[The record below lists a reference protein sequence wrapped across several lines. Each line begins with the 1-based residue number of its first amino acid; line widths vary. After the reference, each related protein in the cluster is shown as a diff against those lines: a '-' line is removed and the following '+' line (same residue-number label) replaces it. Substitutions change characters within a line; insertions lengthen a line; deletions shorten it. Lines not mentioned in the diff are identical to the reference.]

1 MKTEAPNLGG
11 RDPHGVGRG
20 AVREWDEWHQQVE
33 GVDNDNE
40 CVCVGWGGG
49 VAKIRCRPVE

>member
-40 CVCVGWGGG
+40 CG
-49 VAKIRCRPVE
+49 VVEKVLPQPAE